1 MQDDV
6 RVLLTH
12 TLHCYVRD
20 SSPSGSAVR
29 GGPGTDLLWAPRD
42 SCMCTDM
49 FTYTSVMREAPKAG
63 VSAPQPRG
71 CIQPKRATAKLG
83 LLCEDFCSSL
93 VADITKIM
101 HRPFFFFFFFAHQFS
116 LVFVYLMC
124 GPRQPFFFQ
133 CVPETPKGWTP
144 LKKNIFVNV
153 PFIPKKL
160 RIFRSTKN

>member
-101 HRPFFFFFFFAHQFS
+101 HRPFFFFCS
-116 LVFVYLMC
+116 SVFVSVCVSNVWPKAILLLPVC
-124 GPRQPFFFQ
+124 PRNAKRLDT
-133 CVPETPKGWTP
+133 PE
-144 LKKNIFVNV
+144 KKHFC
-153 PFIPKKL
+153 
-160 RIFRSTKN
+160 